1 MGMVLTMK
9 TKFITSGVIM
19 LGMFLSST
27 GRADDNI
34 KYSQCLNIFKEK
46 DGIQTG
52 TIIKMANGE
61 VYETLSST
69 FNYDRNLVGP
79 LCSIIKNKRYY
90 YILVSGVDKKILAKK
105 LN

>member
-1 MGMVLTMK
+1 MGMVMAMK
-9 TKFITSGVIM
+9 TKFITSGVIT
-19 LGMFLSST
+19 LWMFLSST
-27 GRADDNI
+27 GHADDNI

-61 VYETLSST
+61 VFETLSSA
-69 FNYDRNLVGP
+69 FNYDKNLVSP
-79 LCSIIKNKRYY
+79 LCSIIKSKRYY
-90 YILVSGVDKKILAKK
+90 YILVSGVDKKVLAKK

>member
-1 MGMVLTMK
+1 
-9 TKFITSGVIM
+9 M

-27 GRADDNI
+27 GHADDNI

-46 DGIQTG
+46 DGIRTG

-61 VYETLSST
+61 VFETLSST
-69 FNYDRNLVGP
+69 FNYDRNIVGP
-79 LCSIIKNKRYY
+79 SCSIIKNKRYY
-90 YILVSGVDKKILAKK
+90 YILVGGVDKKILAKK

>member
-1 MGMVLTMK
+1 MK
-9 TKFITSGVIM
+9 TKFITSSIIL

-27 GRADDNI
+27 GHTDDNI

-61 VYETLSST
+61 VFETLSSA
-69 FNYDRNLVGP
+69 FSYDRNLVSP
-79 LCSIIKNKRYY
+79 LCSIIKYKRYY
-90 YILVSGVDKKILAKK
+90 YILVSGVDKKILSKK